1 SKELRLILVGKTGS
15 GKSATGNTILGR
27 TDSFKVDMSP
37 ESVTHSCDRQEVEHG
52 GRNVVVIDTPGL
64 FDTKKTQ
71 TEVKEQIEDC
81 VRKSVPGP
89 HAFLLVI
96 SLKSRFTQ
104 EERNTVKWIQDN
116 FGSDASMYT
125 IVLFTHADLL
135 GSKSVK
141 DYVAESIHLKRLINQ
156 CGGRYHSLI
165 NGQKESTDQVREL
178 LDKIDKM
185 VTDNGG
191 RHYTNDM
198 YKEAQRKLEE
208 EATKLRGIPTHSCD
222 RQEVEHGGRNVVVID
237 TPGLFDTKKT
247 QTEVKEQIEDCVR
260 KSVPGPHAF
269 LLVISLKSRFTQEE
283 SDTVKWIQDNFGSDA
298 SMYTIV
304 LFTHADLLVS
314 KSVKDYVAESIH
326 LKRLINQCGGRYHS
340 LINGQK
346 ESTDQVREL
355 LDKIDEMVTDNGGR
369 HYTSD
374 MYKEAQRKL
383 EEEATKLRGIP
394 VCKALNVIS
403 TVGFTAAVYFS
414 SPVGVG
420 AAVAVKA
427 AEMYAC

>member
-1 SKELRLILVGKTGS
+1 MSTQLSLLCSISTDSKELRLILVGKTGS

-208 EATKLRGIPTHSCD
+208 EATKLRGIP
-222 RQEVEHGGRNVVVID
+222 
-237 TPGLFDTKKT
+237 
-247 QTEVKEQIEDCVR
+247 
-260 KSVPGPHAF
+260 
-269 LLVISLKSRFTQEE
+269 
-283 SDTVKWIQDNFGSDA
+283 
-298 SMYTIV
+298 
-304 LFTHADLLVS
+304 
-314 KSVKDYVAESIH
+314 
-326 LKRLINQCGGRYHS
+326 
-340 LINGQK
+340 
-346 ESTDQVREL
+346 
-355 LDKIDEMVTDNGGR
+355 
-369 HYTSD
+369 
-374 MYKEAQRKL
+374 
-383 EEEATKLRGIP
+383 
-394 VCKALNVIS
+394 VCKVLNVIS
-403 TVGFTAAVYFS
+403 TVGFTAW
-414 SPVGVG
+414 G
-420 AAVAVKA
+420 AIGMTKGKK
-427 AEMYAC
+427 E